1 MKKIMNPF
9 DIRREIIETLKLKLY
24 NIIAL
29 RLVLIDFFKE
39 IVSLVFVLTGGT
51 ISIMFSSRKSDPAID
66 LTSREG

>member
-9 DIRREIIETLKLKLY
+9 DIRREIIETLELKLY

-66 LTSREG
+66 LT